1 MIKLRGIKE
10 KGGDLFKVL
19 KRYYFFLKL
28 NEGGVRIQ
36 FLEIVKQKIGVE
48 LNCMNI
54 FNLSCLRIVAVVNIS
69 QEINIYFYFMSALRI

>member
-1 MIKLRGIKE
+1 MIKFRGIKE

-28 NEGGVRIQ
+28 NEGGGVRIQ
-36 FLEIVKQKIGVE
+36 FLEVVKQKIGVE

-54 FNLSCLRIVAVVNIS
+54 F
-69 QEINIYFYFMSALRI
+69 

>member
-1 MIKLRGIKE
+1 MIKFRGIKE

-28 NEGGVRIQ
+28 NEGGGGVRIQ
-36 FLEIVKQKIGVE
+36 FLEVVKQKIGVE

-54 FNLSCLRIVAVVNIS
+54 F
-69 QEINIYFYFMSALRI
+69 